1 MMGWLVWEI
10 NLSNG
15 WRVYWIWTFMR
26 ISSQQFLLEH
36 APKGKQ
42 FYQHDIS
49 ESLQLCDEVFKRAI
63 LKSARLLCN
72 PHFPSTITDPSYQ
85 GWKWKSF
92 IPGPLDSVTELKTPF
107 PTVWRAERV
116 SWSFRLPMGPLLWV
130 SDENMATWVLLCQG
144 PLDLFVFHNLEACW
158 WYTLERNTN
167 SAISI
172 LVVF

>member
-49 ESLQLCDEVFKRAI
+49 ESLQLCNEVFKRAI
-63 LKSARLLCN
+63 LKSAQFLCN

-92 IPGPLDSVTELKTPF
+92 IPGPLDSLTELKTSF
-107 PTVWRAERV
+107 PTVWRVERV
-116 SWSFRLPMGPLLWV
+116 SWSFRLPTGPLLWV
-130 SDENMATWVLLCQG
+130 SQWWEIACSAEVM
-144 PLDLFVFHNLEACW
+144 NLIP
-158 WYTLERNTN
+158 R
-167 SAISI
+167 SGRSI
-172 LVVF
+172 LAWRIPWTEEPGML